1 MTERYAAA
9 KPDREMN
16 MWKSWRSQLFMAFV
30 VATGATVAT
39 GTTAIAKEQVRVAG
53 LTWPGYGWWY
63 IAKEKNLAPDL
74 DISYQAIEDPFQSFS
89 LMSSGQVDIVSSTAE
104 FAPIGASQDM
114 PVRMFGYGNLSHGT
128 DKIIVRPEISSPA
141 DLKGKKVAVMVGG
154 LPQIMMGI
162 YLEENGLPFDSVEY
176 VNVIMDQA
184 AAAMIG
190 GTVAAAE
197 LWEPFGNQTLK
208 AIPGSK
214 VVASTADAKW
224 ASNALIGDA
233 HFINADWA
241 KDKRETALK
250 ALKAMY
256 DAIAYWKKNPAE
268 ANKIIATGMKMSV
281 EDVEL
286 VIGKDGT
293 GLDSGLYP
301 YTFMEAA
308 QFCGVAP
315 GNPPFGKKN
324 GQMVDYYKLTNEW
337 WVKFGTVEGEYPTEK
352 GIDCSLLKD
361 LYDGGYRG

>member
-1 MTERYAAA
+1 MQAMQSSKLWLRLLTLSLVCFA
-9 KPDREMN
+9 
-16 MWKSWRSQLFMAFV
+16 LF
-30 VATGATVAT
+30 TATVAV
-39 GTTAIAKEQVRVAG
+39 AKEKVRVAG

-89 LMSSGQVDIVSSTAE
+89 LMTSGQIDIVSSTAE

-114 PVRMFGYGNLSHGT
+114 PVRMFAYGNLSHGT
-128 DKIIVRPEISSPA
+128 DKIILRPEIEGPE

-154 LPQIMMGI
+154 LPQIMMGM
-162 YLEENGLPFDSVEY
+162 YLEENGMPFDSVEY

-190 GTVAAAE
+190 GTVAGAE
-197 LWEPFGNQTLK
+197 LWEPFGSQTLK
-208 AIPGSK
+208 SVKGSK
-214 VVASTADAKW
+214 VVASTADPKW
-224 ASNALIGDA
+224 AKSAVIGDA
-233 HFINADWA
+233 HFINPKWA
-241 KDKRETALK
+241 EKNRETALK

-256 DAIAYWKKNPAE
+256 DAIAYWKENPEE
-268 ANKIIATGMKMSV
+268 ANKIIADGMKMSV

-308 QFCGVAP
+308 RFCGVAP
-315 GNPPFGKKN
+315 GDPPFEQAN
-324 GQMVDYYKLTNEW
+324 GQMAENYKLTNEW
-337 WVKFGTVEGEYPTEK
+337 WVKFGTVDKEYPAEK

-361 LYDGGYRG
+361 LYDSGYRG